1 VKRFAV
7 VVLLLA
13 CAALA
18 TAQEAS
24 NPFTAKD
31 GRPHAAQPG
40 RGSYL
45 SSVAFTVL
53 GPVQKSLNE
62 SLTAVTRSL
71 QGSRTAGGFLLVL
84 LLSLA
89 YGIFHAAGPGH
100 GKTVVSSYFLANDA
114 RIRHGIIVG
123 NFIAVVHALAALA
136 VVLLLYFVIRGV
148 FSTGVEQANRYI
160 QIASFGLIAALGAFV
175 LVQRIRGIVH
185 HHGHEGG
192 QPREVSLRGLIAVAV
207 PAGMI
212 PCPGAVA
219 VILFALSLN
228 MLWVSVLS
236 VVSMSIGMGLTISFT
251 ALIVVVAKRGVI
263 GAFSGGKPRRS
274 ALVRR
279 ILETGGAAILFLFGL
294 LFFLAQ
300 L

>member
-1 VKRFAV
+1 M
-7 VVLLLA
+7 LLLLG

-18 TAQEAS
+18 SAQEAS

-31 GRPHAAQPG
+31 ARPRAPQSG
-40 RGSYL
+40 TGSYL
-45 SSVAFTVL
+45 SSVAFAVL

-71 QGSRTAGGFLLVL
+71 QGARTAGGFLLVL

-89 YGIFHAAGPGH
+89 YGVFHAAGPGH

-123 NFIAVVHALAALA
+123 NFIAVVHALSALA

-148 FSTGVEQANRYI
+148 FSTGVERANRYI
-160 QIASFGLIAALGAFV
+160 QTASFGLIAVLGAFV
-175 LVQRIRGIVH
+175 LVQRIRGIAH
-185 HHGHEGG
+185 RHNHGED
-192 QPREVSLRGLIAVAV
+192 QPREISLRGLIAVAV

-219 VILFALSLN
+219 VILFALSLH

-236 VVSMSIGMGLTISFT
+236 VVSMSIGMGLTISLT
-251 ALIVVVAKRGVI
+251 ALIVVLVKRGAI
-263 GAFSGGKPRRS
+263 GALSSGRRPERG

-279 ILETGGAAILFLFGL
+279 ILEAGGAAVLFLFGL

-300 L
+300 V